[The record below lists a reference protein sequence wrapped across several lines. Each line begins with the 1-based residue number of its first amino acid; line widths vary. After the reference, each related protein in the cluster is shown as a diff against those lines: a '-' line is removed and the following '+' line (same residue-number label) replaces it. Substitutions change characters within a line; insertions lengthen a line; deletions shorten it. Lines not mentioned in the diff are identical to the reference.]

1 MQNAR
6 IRALLEKTIKRI
18 RPTEEEIKKE
28 NYASKKMIQ
37 RIMKLKGKHLEAIVA
52 GSIARGTQLK
62 EDKDI
67 DIFILFPKSLHH
79 KELESEGL
87 RIAKKTVEGLK
98 YEIDFGQHPYL
109 KAKFKGL
116 EIELIPAYKVGK
128 ATERISAVD
137 RTPFHNSYLQERLTE
152 KMKDEIRLLKKFLKA
167 IDCYGAELK
176 VQGFSGYLTELLV
189 LNRGNFLNVLKAS
202 GKWKKGEV
210 IDLEHY
216 YTKKDF
222 PALRKKFGTPL
233 IVIDPTDKERN
244 AAAAVSL
251 KQFQK
256 FKENAEK
263 FIQKPSAEFFFPKP
277 TKILSSKKLKK
288 KLEKKELMLI
298 EIPYSK
304 IHEDVVFGQLKKIA
318 GQLAA
323 ELKKHE
329 FKVLNEHTWSDQ
341 QKSMAILIELK
352 KLKLKKTRLHAG
364 PPIEMLKHKKKFLEK
379 HAARTGEKIIKGRIH
394 VIIPRK
400 HVHASSLAREFM
412 EKRKRKKGFI
422 SKQIKKKYKVLVKEG
437 ILSACKNK
445 KLKEFLSKNL

>member
-1 MQNAR
+1 MQNKGIKELLGKVTKKIKPGEKE
-6 IRALLEKTIKRI
+6 IR
-18 RPTEEEIKKE
+18 KE
-28 NYASKKMIQ
+28 NYASKEIIQ
-37 RIMKLKGKHLEAIVA
+37 RIMKARGKHLDAIVA

-79 KELESEGL
+79 RELEIEGL
-87 RIAKKTVEGLK
+87 RIAKKAIKGLK

-116 EIELIPAYKVGK
+116 KIELIPAYKVEK

-137 RTPFHNSYLQERLTE
+137 RTPFHNFYLQEKLTE
-152 KMKDEIRLLKKFLKA
+152 KMKDEIRLLKKFLNG
-167 IDCYGAELK
+167 IECYGAELK

-189 LNRGNFLNVLKAS
+189 LNYKNFLGALKAA
-202 GKWKKGEV
+202 GKWKEGGV

-216 YTKKDF
+216 YSRKEF
-222 PALRKKFGTPL
+222 PALRKKFDSPL

-244 AAAAVSL
+244 VAAAVSL

-256 FKENAEK
+256 FKESAK
-263 FIQKPSAEFFFPKP
+263 AFLQKPSMEFFFPKA
-277 TKILSSKKLKK
+277 TKILGSKELKK
-288 KLEKKELMLI
+288 KLGKKELMLI

-329 FKVLNEHTWSDQ
+329 FKILREHIWSDQ
-341 QKSMAILIELK
+341 KKSMALLLELK
-352 KLKLKKTRLHAG
+352 KLELTKTRLHAG
-364 PPIEMLKHKKKFLEK
+364 PPIEMLKHKERFLEK
-379 HAARTGEKIIKGRIH
+379 HAGRIGEKIIKGKIH

-400 HVHASSLAREFM
+400 HIHASSLIKEFM
-412 EKRKRKKGFI
+412 EKQKEKKDFI

-437 ILSACKNK
+437 ILSASKNK